1 MVKKRLGDIL
11 LEAGLIDQQKL
22 DEAIA
27 LQKVTRERLGRLLI
41 KQGFVSEEEIMR
53 TLSQQ
58 LRLPYLDLSKQVI
71 DKKLVLLV
79 PQSLA
84 ENHLLVPIREN
95 GKTLT
100 VAMADPL
107 NILAID
113 ELSIRT
119 KLTIEAVVSLE
130 DDIKRAIEE
139 LYGGSLL
146 AKGESSVES
155 AGAEDEEDSAK
166 VEEEIEEGPISQ
178 LVNLILSEAVRDR
191 ASDIHIE
198 PEENQ
203 LRIRYRVDGLL
214 RETAPLQG
222 KYTNPVTSR
231 IKIMSRLDIAERR
244 SPQDGRF
251 HFSSNSHNIDVRV
264 SSFPTI
270 YGENVVLRLLDQSSI
285 LLTLE
290 DLGFLPEDFKK
301 FLYLI
306 SIPYGFV
313 LVTGPTG
320 SGKTTTLYATLNS
333 INDPHKNVITLE
345 DPVEYRLQGIRQ
357 AQINAKAGLTF
368 AAGLRSIL
376 RQDPDIVMVGEIRD
390 GETANIAVQAA
401 LTGHLV
407 FSTLHTNDAPSTLI
421 RLSEMGIPP
430 FLIATSVEGVLAQR
444 LIRKLC
450 PDCKESY
457 RATRE
462 DLLDLGIRADRELA
476 IHRPKG
482 CRSCKNTGYRGRLG
496 VYELLI
502 ADPEIK
508 EMILR
513 KASPGE
519 IGETARRTQG
529 MKTLREDGVAKV
541 LKGITSVEELNRVTI
556 RELPKSE
563 ASKENPEFGITD
575 SGAEINTVR
584 A

>member
-1 MVKKRLGDIL
+1 MIAKKRLGDIL
-11 LEAGLIDQQKL
+11 LEAGLIDQGKL
-22 DEAIA
+22 EEAIA

-41 KQGFVSEEEIMR
+41 KQGFVSEEAIMR

-58 LRLPYLDLSKQVI
+58 LRIPYVDLSSQAI
-71 DKKLVLLV
+71 DKKLILLV
-79 PQSLA
+79 PQTVA
-84 ENHLLVPIREN
+84 ENYLLVPIRED
-95 GKTLT
+95 GKSLT
-100 VAMADPL
+100 VAMSDPL

-119 KLTIEAVVSLE
+119 KLTIIPVIALE
-130 DDIKRAIEE
+130 EEIQHAIEE

-146 AKGESSVES
+146 SRDESSVES
-155 AGAEDEEDSAK
+155 ISADEDEDSAK

-203 LRIRYRVDGLL
+203 LRIRYRVDGML
-214 RETAPLQG
+214 RETTPLQG

-231 IKIMSRLDIAERR
+231 LKIMSKLDIAERR

-270 YGENVVLRLLDQSSI
+270 HGENVVLRLLDQSSI

-306 SIPYGFV
+306 HIPYGFV

-333 INDPHKNVITLE
+333 INDPQKNVITLE

-357 AQINAKAGLTF
+357 AQVNPKAGLTF
-368 AAGLRSIL
+368 AGGLRSIL

-407 FSTLHTNDAPSTLI
+407 FSTIHTNDAPSTLI
-421 RLSEMGIPP
+421 RLGEMGIPP
-430 FLIATSVEGVLAQR
+430 FLIASSVEGVLAQR

-450 PDCKESY
+450 PEC
-457 RATRE
+457 RAPYQATPENLE
-462 DLLDLGIRADRELA
+462 DLGFPANKELVL
-476 IHRPKG
+476 HQPKG
-482 CRSCKNTGYRGRLG
+482 CRLCKNTGYRGRLG
-496 VYELLI
+496 LYELLI
-502 ADPEIK
+502 ADQEIK
-508 EMILR
+508 ELMLQ
-513 KASPGE
+513 KASPGLVAQ
-519 IGETARRTQG
+519 TARRTQG

-541 LKGITSVEELNRVTI
+541 VKGITSVEELNRVTL
-556 RELPKSE
+556 RELPK
-563 ASKENPEFGITD
+563 
-575 SGAEINTVR
+575 
-584 A
+584 

>member
-1 MVKKRLGDIL
+1 MIAKKRLGDIL
-11 LEAGLIDQQKL
+11 LEAGLIDQGKL
-22 DEAIA
+22 EEAIA

-41 KQGFVSEEEIMR
+41 KQGFVSEEAIMR

-58 LRLPYLDLSKQVI
+58 LRIPYVDLSSQAI
-71 DKKLVLLV
+71 DKKLILLV
-79 PQSLA
+79 PQTVA
-84 ENHLLVPIREN
+84 ENYLLVPIRED
-95 GKTLT
+95 GKSLT
-100 VAMADPL
+100 VAMSDPL

-119 KLTIEAVVSLE
+119 KLTIIPVIALE
-130 DDIKRAIEE
+130 EEIQHAIEE

-146 AKGESSVES
+146 SRDESSVES
-155 AGAEDEEDSAK
+155 ISADEDEGSAK

-203 LRIRYRVDGLL
+203 LRIRYRVDGML
-214 RETAPLQG
+214 RETTPLQG

-231 IKIMSRLDIAERR
+231 IKIMSKLDIAERR

-270 YGENVVLRLLDQSSI
+270 HGENVVLRLLDQSSI

-306 SIPYGFV
+306 HIPYGFV

-333 INDPHKNVITLE
+333 INDPQKNVITLE

-357 AQINAKAGLTF
+357 AQVNPKAGLTF
-368 AAGLRSIL
+368 AGGLRSIL

-407 FSTLHTNDAPSTLI
+407 FSTIHTNDAPSTLI
-421 RLSEMGIPP
+421 RLGEMGIPP
-430 FLIATSVEGVLAQR
+430 FLIASSVEGVLAQR

-450 PDCKESY
+450 PECKEPY
-457 RATRE
+457 QATPENLE
-462 DLLDLGIRADRELA
+462 DLGFPANKELVL
-476 IHRPKG
+476 HQPKG
-482 CRSCKNTGYRGRLG
+482 CRLCKNSGYRGRLG
-496 VYELLI
+496 LYELLI

-508 EMILR
+508 ELMLQ
-513 KASPGE
+513 KASPALVA
-519 IGETARRTQG
+519 ETARRTQG

-541 LKGITSVEELNRVTI
+541 IKGITSVEELNRVTL
-556 RELPKSE
+556 RELPK
-563 ASKENPEFGITD
+563 
-575 SGAEINTVR
+575 R
-584 A
+584 

>member
-1 MVKKRLGDIL
+1 MAKKRLGDIL
-11 LEAGLIDQQKL
+11 LEAGLIDQKKL
-22 DEAIA
+22 EETIA

-58 LRLPYLDLSKQVI
+58 LRIPYLDLANQVF
-71 DKKLVLLV
+71 DKKLILLV
-79 PQSLA
+79 PQTLA
-84 ENHLLVPIREN
+84 ENYLLVPIRED

-119 KLTIEAVVSLE
+119 KMTIVPVISLE
-130 DDIKRAIEE
+130 EEIKRAIEE

-155 AGAEDEEDSAK
+155 ALDEEDEDSAK

-198 PEENQ
+198 PEESQ

-231 IKIMSRLDIAERR
+231 IKIMSKMDIAERR

-306 SIPYGFV
+306 TIPYGFV

-333 INDPHKNVITLE
+333 INDPQKNVITLE

-368 AAGLRSIL
+368 AGGLRSIL

-390 GETANIAVQAA
+390 AETANIAVQAA

-450 PDCKESY
+450 PDCREPY
-457 RATRE
+457 RPTPE
-462 DLLDLGIRADRELA
+462 DSEDLGIRPEGEIV

-482 CRSCKNTGYRGRLG
+482 CRLCKNTGYRGRLG
-496 VYELLI
+496 IYELII
-502 ADPEIK
+502 ADAEIK
-508 EMILR
+508 ELILQ
-513 KASPGE
+513 KASTRM

-541 LKGITSVEELNRVTI
+541 LKGITSVEELNRVTL
-556 RELPKSE
+556 RELPK
-563 ASKENPEFGITD
+563 
-575 SGAEINTVR
+575 
-584 A
+584 

>member
-1 MVKKRLGDIL
+1 MIAKKRLGDIL
-11 LEAGLIDQQKL
+11 LEAGLIDKSKL
-22 DEAIA
+22 EEAIA

-41 KQGFVSEEEIMR
+41 RQGFVSEEDILR

-58 LRLPYLDLSKQVI
+58 LRIPYIDLSTQTI
-71 DKKLVLLV
+71 DKKLILLV
-79 PQSLA
+79 PKTVA
-84 ENHLLVPIREN
+84 ENYLLVPIRED
-95 GKTLT
+95 GGSLT
-100 VAMADPL
+100 VAMSDPL

-119 KLTIEAVVSLE
+119 KLTIIPVIALE
-130 DDIKRAIEE
+130 EEILRAIED
-139 LYGGSLL
+139 LYGQSLL
-146 AKGESSVES
+146 SRDESSVES
-155 AGAEDEEDSAK
+155 VGAEEEDSGK

-203 LRIRYRVDGLL
+203 LRIRYRVDGML
-214 RETAPLQG
+214 RATTPLQG

-231 IKIMSRLDIAERR
+231 IKIMSKMDIAERR

-270 YGENVVLRLLDQSSI
+270 HGENVVLRLLDQSSI

-306 SIPYGFV
+306 HIPYGFV

-333 INDPHKNVITLE
+333 INDPQKNVITLE

-357 AQINAKAGLTF
+357 AQVNPKAGLTF
-368 AAGLRSIL
+368 AGGLRSIL

-390 GETANIAVQAA
+390 AETANIAVQAA

-407 FSTLHTNDAPSTLI
+407 FSTIHTNDAPSTLI
-421 RLSEMGIPP
+421 RLGEMGIPP
-430 FLIATSVEGVLAQR
+430 FLIASSVEGVLAQR

-450 PDCKESY
+450 PDCKEPY
-457 RATRE
+457 QATSE
-462 DLLDLGIRADRELA
+462 NLQDLKFPANKELLL
-476 IHRPKG
+476 HRPKG
-482 CRSCKNTGYRGRLG
+482 CRLCKNTGYRGRLG
-496 VYELLI
+496 LYELLI
-502 ADPEIK
+502 ADQEIK
-508 EMILR
+508 ELMLQ
-513 KASPGE
+513 KASPALVA
-519 IGETARRTQG
+519 ETARRTQG
-529 MKTLREDGVAKV
+529 MKTLREDGVSKV
-541 LKGITSVEELNRVTI
+541 IKGITSVEELNRVTL
-556 RELPKSE
+556 RELPK
-563 ASKENPEFGITD
+563 
-575 SGAEINTVR
+575 
-584 A
+584 

>member
-1 MVKKRLGDIL
+1 MITKKRLGDIL
-11 LEAGLIDQQKL
+11 LEAGLIDQPKL
-22 DEAIA
+22 EEAIA

-41 KQGFVSEEEIMR
+41 KQGFVSEEAIMR

-58 LRLPYLDLSKQVI
+58 LRIPYVDLSSQTI
-71 DKKLVLLV
+71 DKKLILLV
-79 PQSLA
+79 PQTVA
-84 ENHLLVPIREN
+84 ENYVLVPIRED
-95 GKTLT
+95 GRSLT
-100 VAMADPL
+100 VAMSDPL

-119 KLTIEAVVSLE
+119 KLTIIPVIALE
-130 DDIKRAIEE
+130 EEIQQAIEE

-146 AKGESSVES
+146 SRNESSVES
-155 AGAEDEEDSAK
+155 VDAEEEDSAK

-178 LVNLILSEAVRDR
+178 LVNLILSEAVRDQ

-214 RETAPLQG
+214 RETTPLQG
-222 KYTNPVTSR
+222 KYTNPVISR
-231 IKIMSRLDIAERR
+231 LKIMSKLDIAERR

-270 YGENVVLRLLDQSSI
+270 HGENVVLRLLDQSSI

-306 SIPYGFV
+306 HIPYGFV

-333 INDPHKNVITLE
+333 INDPQKNVITLE

-357 AQINAKAGLTF
+357 AQVNPKAGLTF
-368 AAGLRSIL
+368 AGGLRSIL

-407 FSTLHTNDAPSTLI
+407 FSTIHTNDAPSTLI
-421 RLSEMGIPP
+421 RLGEMGIPP
-430 FLIATSVEGVLAQR
+430 FLIASSVEGVLAQR

-450 PDCKESY
+450 PECREPY
-457 RATRE
+457 QATPE
-462 DLLDLGIRADRELA
+462 NLGDLGLPANKELVL
-476 IHRPKG
+476 HQPKG
-482 CRSCKNTGYRGRLG
+482 CRLCKNTGYRGRLG
-496 VYELLI
+496 LYELLI
-502 ADPEIK
+502 ADPQIK
-508 EMILR
+508 ELMLQ
-513 KASPGE
+513 KASPALVA
-519 IGETARRTQG
+519 ETARRTQG
-529 MKTLREDGVAKV
+529 MKSLREDGAAKV
-541 LKGITSVEELNRVTI
+541 IKGITSVEELNRVTL
-556 RELPKSE
+556 RELPK
-563 ASKENPEFGITD
+563 
-575 SGAEINTVR
+575 
-584 A
+584 

>member
-1 MVKKRLGDIL
+1 MIAKKRLGDIL
-11 LEAGLIDQQKL
+11 LEAGLIDKSKL
-22 DEAIA
+22 EEAIA

-41 KQGFVSEEEIMR
+41 RQGFVSEEDILR

-58 LRLPYLDLSKQVI
+58 LRIPYIDLSTQTI
-71 DKKLVLLV
+71 DKKLILLV
-79 PQSLA
+79 PKTVA
-84 ENHLLVPIREN
+84 ENYLLVPIRED
-95 GKTLT
+95 GGSLT
-100 VAMADPL
+100 VAMSDPL

-119 KLTIEAVVSLE
+119 KLTIIPVIALE
-130 DDIKRAIEE
+130 EEILRAIED
-139 LYGGSLL
+139 LYGQSLL
-146 AKGESSVES
+146 SRDESSVES
-155 AGAEDEEDSAK
+155 VGAEEEDSGK

-203 LRIRYRVDGLL
+203 LRIRYRVDGML
-214 RETAPLQG
+214 RATTPLQG

-231 IKIMSRLDIAERR
+231 IKIMSKMDIAERR

-270 YGENVVLRLLDQSSI
+270 HGENVVLRLLDQSSI

-306 SIPYGFV
+306 HIPYGFV

-333 INDPHKNVITLE
+333 INDPQKNVITLE

-357 AQINAKAGLTF
+357 AQVNPKAGLTF
-368 AAGLRSIL
+368 AGGLRSIL

-390 GETANIAVQAA
+390 AETANIAVQAA

-407 FSTLHTNDAPSTLI
+407 FSTIHTNDAPSTLI
-421 RLSEMGIPP
+421 RLGEMGIPP
-430 FLIATSVEGVLAQR
+430 FLIASSVEGCWPSA
-444 LIRKLC
+444 
-450 PDCKESY
+450 
-457 RATRE
+457 
-462 DLLDLGIRADRELA
+462 
-476 IHRPKG
+476 
-482 CRSCKNTGYRGRLG
+482 
-496 VYELLI
+496 
-502 ADPEIK
+502 
-508 EMILR
+508 
-513 KASPGE
+513 
-519 IGETARRTQG
+519 
-529 MKTLREDGVAKV
+529 
-541 LKGITSVEELNRVTI
+541 
-556 RELPKSE
+556 
-563 ASKENPEFGITD
+563 
-575 SGAEINTVR
+575 
-584 A
+584 

>member
-1 MVKKRLGDIL
+1 MIVKKRLGDIL
-11 LEAGLIDQQKL
+11 LDAGLIDQKKL
-22 DEAIA
+22 EEAIA
-27 LQKVTRERLGRLLI
+27 LQKVTRERLGRVLI
-41 KQGFVSEEEIMR
+41 KQGFVSEEAIMR

-58 LRLPYLDLSKQVI
+58 LRIPYVDLSSQAV
-71 DKKLVLLV
+71 DKKLILLV
-79 PQSLA
+79 PQTVA
-84 ENHLLVPIREN
+84 ENYLLVPIRED
-95 GKTLT
+95 GKSLT
-100 VAMADPL
+100 VAMSDPL

-119 KLTIEAVVSLE
+119 KLTIIPVIALE
-130 DDIKRAIEE
+130 EEIQHAIEE

-146 AKGESSVES
+146 SRDESSVES
-155 AGAEDEEDSAK
+155 AGAEEEDAGK

-203 LRIRYRVDGLL
+203 LRIRYRVDGML
-214 RETAPLQG
+214 RETTPLQG

-231 IKIMSRLDIAERR
+231 LKIMSKLDIAERR

-270 YGENVVLRLLDQSSI
+270 HGENVVLRLLDQSSI

-306 SIPYGFV
+306 HIPYGFV

-333 INDPHKNVITLE
+333 INDPQKNVITLE

-357 AQINAKAGLTF
+357 AQVNPKAGLTF
-368 AAGLRSIL
+368 AGGLRSIL

-407 FSTLHTNDAPSTLI
+407 FSTIHTNDAPSTLI
-421 RLSEMGIPP
+421 RLGEMGIPP
-430 FLIATSVEGVLAQR
+430 FLIASSVEGVLAQR

-450 PDCKESY
+450 PECKEPY
-457 RATRE
+457 RATPE
-462 DLLDLGIRADRELA
+462 NLADLGFLPNKELVLQK
-476 IHRPKG
+476 PKG
-482 CRSCKNTGYRGRLG
+482 CRLCKNTGYRGRLG
-496 VYELLI
+496 LYELLI

-508 EMILR
+508 ELMLQ
-513 KASPGE
+513 KASPALVA
-519 IGETARRTQG
+519 ETARRTQN

-541 LKGITSVEELNRVTI
+541 VKGITSVEELNRVTL
-556 RELPKSE
+556 RELPK
-563 ASKENPEFGITD
+563 
-575 SGAEINTVR
+575 
-584 A
+584 

>member
-1 MVKKRLGDIL
+1 MVVKKRLGDIL
-11 LEAGLIDQQKL
+11 LEAGLIDQRKL
-22 DEAIA
+22 EEAIA
-27 LQKVTRERLGRLLI
+27 LQKVSRERLGRLLI
-41 KQGFVSEEEIMR
+41 KQGFVSEEAIMR

-58 LRLPYLDLSKQVI
+58 LRIPYIDLSGQNI
-71 DKKLVLLV
+71 DKKLILLV
-79 PQSLA
+79 PQTVA
-84 ENHLLVPIREN
+84 ENYLLVPIRED
-95 GKTLT
+95 GKSLT
-100 VAMADPL
+100 VAMSDPL

-119 KLTIEAVVSLE
+119 KLTIIPVIALE
-130 DDIKRAIEE
+130 EEIQHAIEE

-146 AKGESSVES
+146 SRDESSVES
-155 AGAEDEEDSAK
+155 AGAEEEDATK

-203 LRIRYRVDGLL
+203 LRIRYRVDGML
-214 RETAPLQG
+214 RETTPLQG

-231 IKIMSRLDIAERR
+231 LKIMSKLDIAERR

-270 YGENVVLRLLDQSSI
+270 HGENVVLRLLDQSSI

-306 SIPYGFV
+306 HIPYGFV

-333 INDPHKNVITLE
+333 INDPQKNVITLE

-357 AQINAKAGLTF
+357 AQVNPKAGLTF
-368 AAGLRSIL
+368 AGGLRSIL

-407 FSTLHTNDAPSTLI
+407 FSTIHTNDAPSTLI
-421 RLSEMGIPP
+421 RLGEMGIPP
-430 FLIATSVEGVLAQR
+430 FLIASSVEGVLAQR

-450 PDCKESY
+450 PECKEPY
-457 RATRE
+457 QATTE
-462 DLLDLGIRADRELA
+462 NLADLGFPANKELVLQK
-476 IHRPKG
+476 PKG
-482 CRSCKNTGYRGRLG
+482 CRLCKNTGYRGRLG
-496 VYELLI
+496 LYELLI

-508 EMILR
+508 ELMLQ
-513 KASPGE
+513 KASPALVA
-519 IGETARRTQG
+519 ETARRTQG

-541 LKGITSVEELNRVTI
+541 IKGITSVEELNRVTLK
-556 RELPKSE
+556 ELPK
-563 ASKENPEFGITD
+563 
-575 SGAEINTVR
+575 
-584 A
+584 

>member
-1 MVKKRLGDIL
+1 MIAKKRLGDIL
-11 LEAGLIDQQKL
+11 LEAGLIDQRKL
-22 DEAIA
+22 EEAIA
-27 LQKVTRERLGRLLI
+27 LQKVTRERLGRVLI
-41 KQGFVSEEEIMR
+41 KQGFVSEEDIMR
-53 TLSQQ
+53 TLSHQ
-58 LRLPYLDLSKQVI
+58 LHIPYIDLSSQAI
-71 DKKLVLLV
+71 DKKLILVV
-79 PQSLA
+79 PQTVA
-84 ENHLLVPIREN
+84 ENYLLVPIRED

-100 VAMADPL
+100 VAMSDPL

-119 KLTIEAVVSLE
+119 KLTIIPVIALE
-130 DDIKRAIEE
+130 EEIQRAIEE

-155 AGAEDEEDSAK
+155 ISAEEDEDSPK

-203 LRIRYRVDGLL
+203 LRIRYRVDGML
-214 RETAPLQG
+214 RETTPLQG

-231 IKIMSRLDIAERR
+231 IKIMSKLDIAERR

-270 YGENVVLRLLDQSSI
+270 HGENVVLRLLDQSSI

-306 SIPYGFV
+306 HIPYGFV

-333 INDPHKNVITLE
+333 INDPKKNVITLE

-357 AQINAKAGLTF
+357 AQVNPKAGLTF
-368 AAGLRSIL
+368 AGGLRSIL

-390 GETANIAVQAA
+390 AETANIAVQAA

-407 FSTLHTNDAPSTLI
+407 FSTIHTNDAPSTLI
-421 RLSEMGIPP
+421 RLGEMGIPP
-430 FLIATSVEGVLAQR
+430 FLIASSVEGVLAQR

-450 PDCKESY
+450 PECREPYQATPENLEELGFPAKKE
-457 RATRE
+457 
-462 DLLDLGIRADRELA
+462 LVLQ
-476 IHRPKG
+476 RPKG
-482 CRSCKNTGYRGRLG
+482 CRLCKNTGYRGRLG
-496 VYELLI
+496 LYELLI
-502 ADPEIK
+502 ADQEIK
-508 EMILR
+508 ELMLQ
-513 KASPGE
+513 KASPGLVAQ
-519 IGETARRTQG
+519 TARRSQG
-529 MKTLREDGVAKV
+529 MKSLREDGVAKV
-541 LKGITSVEELNRVTI
+541 VKGITSVEELNRVTL

-563 ASKENPEFGITD
+563 GGKTREEGQQ
-575 SGAEINTVR
+575 VR
-584 A
+584 AI

>member
-1 MVKKRLGDIL
+1 MI
-11 LEAGLIDQQKL
+11 
-22 DEAIA
+22 
-27 LQKVTRERLGRLLI
+27 
-41 KQGFVSEEEIMR
+41 
-53 TLSQQ
+53 
-58 LRLPYLDLSKQVI
+58 
-71 DKKLVLLV
+71 
-79 PQSLA
+79 
-84 ENHLLVPIREN
+84 
-95 GKTLT
+95 
-100 VAMADPL
+100 
-107 NILAID
+107 
-113 ELSIRT
+113 
-119 KLTIEAVVSLE
+119 SLE
-130 DDIKRAIEE
+130 EDIKRAIEE

-155 AGAEDEEDSAK
+155 AGEEEEEDSAK

-198 PEENQ
+198 PEESQ

-214 RETAPLQG
+214 RETTPLQG
-222 KYTNPVTSR
+222 KYINPVTSR
-231 IKIMSRLDIAERR
+231 IKIMSKLDIAERR

-270 YGENVVLRLLDQSSI
+270 HGENVVLRLLDQSSI

-306 SIPYGFV
+306 TIPYGFV

-333 INDPHKNVITLE
+333 INDPQKNVITLE

-357 AQINAKAGLTF
+357 AQINPKAGLTF
-368 AAGLRSIL
+368 AGGLRSIL

-450 PDCKESY
+450 PDCKEPY
-457 RATRE
+457 RATPE
-462 DLLDLGIRADRELA
+462 DLEDLGMPANGGNGHPPA
-476 IHRPKG
+476 
-482 CRSCKNTGYRGRLG
+482 
-496 VYELLI
+496 
-502 ADPEIK
+502 
-508 EMILR
+508 
-513 KASPGE
+513 
-519 IGETARRTQG
+519 
-529 MKTLREDGVAKV
+529 
-541 LKGITSVEELNRVTI
+541 
-556 RELPKSE
+556 
-563 ASKENPEFGITD
+563 
-575 SGAEINTVR
+575 
-584 A
+584 